1 MNDEAGMKIANYE
14 LMPDPDTAREI
25 ELTFEAYGRMR
36 AILNETTPAHPKD
49 TFELQRL
56 AYERI
61 RLETGLPARLVT
73 NGIREYAAG
82 TWSQDRMPFDEKLM
96 SFKGV
101 DRVSLATLDGRVVVP
116 FLMTGYG
123 EAFEKQALAH
133 LVRSNRSY
141 SLSVPLSRELQ
152 TKEIEAMQT
161 ETIPSRV
168 SRLAAGLV
176 ATVIDGLERRAPE
189 AVAEQAIRDIDKA
202 LDELK
207 SGLAAA
213 LAEQKRYSMQ
223 KGALIE
229 ERDGLDAN
237 IRLAISEGRE
247 DLARAGIGRQD
258 DIDAQVESLDRLI
271 ADVELRISDSRSAL
285 NAANAARRE
294 AAERVKIARRAS
306 DRGRTSTPAASA
318 RPSPED
324 KIAAALGTV
333 ERLTDLPAGRPR
345 DEDLAELEAFGRKRR
360 IDDRLA
366 ALREE
371 VKRKE

>member
-1 MNDEAGMKIANYE
+1 MKTANYD
-14 LMPDPDTAREI
+14 LMPDADASREI
-25 ELTFEAYGRMR
+25 DRTFRAYALMR
-36 AILNETTPAHPKD
+36 AILDETNPEHPKD

-61 RLETGLPARLVT
+61 RGETGLPSRLVT
-73 NGIREYAAG
+73 NGIREYAGG
-82 TWSQDRMPFDEKLM
+82 TWSQDRMPLDEKLM

-101 DRVSLATLDGRVVVP
+101 DKVSLATLDGRVVVP
-116 FLMTGYG
+116 FLMTGY
-123 EAFEKQALAH
+123 ADALEKGALSH
-133 LVRSNRSY
+133 LVRAHGSY
-141 SLSVPLSRELQ
+141 ALSVPLSREMQ

-161 ETIPSRV
+161 ESIPGRV

-176 ATVIDGLERRAPE
+176 ATVIDGLERKAPE

-207 SGLAAA
+207 SGLASSV
-213 LAEQKRYSMQ
+213 AEQKRYAMQ
-223 KGALIE
+223 KTALIE

-237 IRLAISEGRE
+237 IRLAIGEGRE

-258 DIDAQVESLDRLI
+258 DIDAQVESIDRLI

-294 AAERVKIARRAS
+294 AGERVKIARRAN
-306 DRGRTSTPAASA
+306 DRSPGAAPAASH

-324 KIAAALGTV
+324 KIAAALGAV

-345 DEDLAELEAFGRKRR
+345 DGDLAELEAFGRKRR

-366 ALREE
+366 ALR
-371 VKRKE
+371 KEIKPKE

>member
-1 MNDEAGMKIANYE
+1 MKIANYG
-14 LMPDPDTAREI
+14 LIPDDDAIREI
-25 ELTFEAYGRMR
+25 ERTFRAYASMR
-36 AILNETTPAHPKD
+36 EILDETTPAHPKD

-61 RLETGLPARLVT
+61 RAETGLPSRLVT

-82 TWSQDRMPFDEKLM
+82 TWSADRMPLDEKLM

-116 FLMTGYG
+116 FLMTGYVD
-123 EAFEKQALAH
+123 ADEKGALSH
-133 LVRSNRSY
+133 LIRANWSY
-141 SLSVPLSRELQ
+141 SLSVPLSREMQ
-152 TKEIEAMQT
+152 NQEIEAMQT
-161 ETIPSRV
+161 ETIPGRV

-176 ATVIDGLERRAPE
+176 ATVIDGLERKAPE

-207 SGLAAA
+207 SGLASSV
-213 LAEQKRYSMQ
+213 AEQKRYAMQ
-223 KGALIE
+223 KASLVE
-229 ERDGLDAN
+229 ERESLDAN
-237 IRLAISEGRE
+237 VLIAMREGRE

-258 DIDAQVESLDRLI
+258 DIDAQVESIDRLI

-294 AAERVKIARRAS
+294 AAERVKIARRAN
-306 DRGRTSTPAASA
+306 DRKASA
-318 RPSPED
+318 PSATSHRPSPED
-324 KIAAALGTV
+324 KIAAALGAV

-345 DEDLAELEAFGRKRR
+345 EEDLAELEAFGRSRR

-371 VKRKE
+371 MKRKD

>member
-1 MNDEAGMKIANYE
+1 MKIASYE
-14 LMPDPDTAREI
+14 LMPDTDAAREI
-25 ELTFEAYGRMR
+25 ERTFQAYGQMR
-36 AILNETTPAHPKD
+36 AILDETTPAHPKD

-61 RLETGLPARLVT
+61 RLETGLPSRLVT

-123 EAFEKQALAH
+123 DAFEKQALAH
-133 LVRSNRSY
+133 LVRSNGAY
-141 SLSVPLSRELQ
+141 SLSVPLSREMQ

-161 ETIPSRV
+161 ETIPGRV

-176 ATVIDGLERRAPE
+176 ATVIDGLERKAPE

-207 SGLAAA
+207 SGLAGAV
-213 LAEQKRYSMQ
+213 AEHKRYSMQ
-223 KGALIE
+223 KASLIE

-237 IRLAISEGRE
+237 IRLALGEGRE

-258 DIDAQVESLDRLI
+258 DIDAQVESIDRLI
-271 ADVELRISDSRSAL
+271 ADVDMRIADSRSAL

-294 AAERVKIARRAS
+294 AAERVRIARRAKEHS
-306 DRGRTSTPAASA
+306 PAAA
-318 RPSPED
+318 QATGTRASPED
-324 KIAAALGTV
+324 KIAAALGAV

-371 VKRKE
+371 IKRKE

>member
-1 MNDEAGMKIANYE
+1 MKIANYE
-14 LMPDPDTAREI
+14 LMPDRDAAREI
-25 ELTFEAYGRMR
+25 ERTFQSYGQMQ
-36 AILNETTPAHPKD
+36 AILHEMKPVHPKD
-49 TFELQRL
+49 AFELQRL

-61 RLETGLPARLVT
+61 RGETGLPSRLVT
-73 NGIREYAAG
+73 NGIRAYAAG
-82 TWSQDRMPFDEKLM
+82 TWSPDRMPFDEKLM

-101 DRVSLATLDGRVVVP
+101 DLVSLATLDGRVLVQ
-116 FLMTGYG
+116 FLMTGYS
-123 EAFEKQALAH
+123 EASEKQALSH
-133 LVRSNRSY
+133 LTRANGSY
-141 SLSVPLSRELQ
+141 SLSVPLSREMQ

-161 ETIPSRV
+161 ETIPGRV

-202 LDELK
+202 LDDLK

-213 LAEQKRYSMQ
+213 VAEQKRYSMQ
-223 KGALIE
+223 KTSLIE
-229 ERDGLDAN
+229 ERGGLDAN
-237 IRLAISEGRE
+237 IRLAIRDGRE

-258 DIDAQVESLDRLI
+258 DIDVQVESIDRLI
-271 ADVELRISDSRSAL
+271 ADVEARIADSRTAL

-294 AAERVKIARRAS
+294 AAERVRIARRANERS
-306 DRGRTSTPAASA
+306 PGAKPAAGA
-318 RPSPED
+318 RPAPED

-345 DEDLAELEAFGRKRR
+345 DEDLAELEAFGRNRR

-366 ALREE
+366 ALRDEM
-371 VKRKE
+371 KQKE

>member
-1 MNDEAGMKIANYE
+1 MKIANYE
-14 LMPDPDTAREI
+14 LLPDRHAGREI
-25 ELTFEAYGRMR
+25 ERTFDAYGRMR
-36 AILNETTPAHPKD
+36 AILDEMTPAHPKD

-56 AYERI
+56 AYDRI
-61 RLETGLPARLVT
+61 RTETGLPSRLTT

-101 DRVSLATLDGRVVVP
+101 DRVSLATLQRRVVVP

-123 EAFEKQALAH
+123 EALGKQVLAH
-133 LVRSNRSY
+133 LVRSAGTY
-141 SLSVPLSRELQ
+141 SLSVPLSRDMQ

-161 ETIPSRV
+161 ETIPGRV

-189 AVAEQAIRDIDKA
+189 AVAEQAIREIDKA
-202 LDELK
+202 LEELK

-213 LAEQKRYSMQ
+213 VAEQKRYSMQ
-223 KGALIE
+223 KDALVE

-258 DIDAQVESLDRLI
+258 DIDAQVESIDRLI

-294 AAERVKIARRAS
+294 ASERVKIARRANEK
-306 DRGRTSTPAASA
+306 RPGIVASA
-318 RPSPED
+318 STRPSPEE
-324 KIAAALGTV
+324 KIAAALGAV

-345 DEDLAELEAFGRKRR
+345 DEDLAELESFGRKRR

-366 ALREE
+366 ALRDEI
-371 VKRKE
+371 KRKE

>member
-1 MNDEAGMKIANYE
+1 MKTANYT
-14 LMPDPDTAREI
+14 LITDDAADREI
-25 ELTFEAYGRMR
+25 DRTFQAYAAMR
-36 AILNETTPAHPKD
+36 AILDETTPAHSKD

-56 AYERI
+56 AYEQI
-61 RLETGLPARLVT
+61 RLRTGLPSRLVT

-82 TWSQDRMPFDEKLM
+82 TWSEDRLPLDEKLM

-101 DRVSLATLDGRVVVP
+101 DRVSLAMLDGRVVVP
-116 FLMTGYG
+116 FLMTGYSD
-123 EAFEKQALAH
+123 AHEKNALSH
-133 LVRSNRSY
+133 LIRSNGSY
-141 SLSVPLSRELQ
+141 SLAVPLSRDMQ

-161 ETIPSRV
+161 ESIPGRV

-176 ATVIDGLERRAPE
+176 ATVIDGLERKAPE

-213 LAEQKRYSMQ
+213 VAEQKRYAMQ
-223 KGALIE
+223 KAALID

-237 IRLAISEGRE
+237 IRLAIGEGRD

-258 DIDAQVESLDRLI
+258 DIDAQVDSIDRLI
-271 ADVELRISDSRSAL
+271 ADVELRIADSRSAL

-294 AAERVKIARRAS
+294 AAERVHIARRARE
-306 DRGRTSTPAASA
+306 RGAPATPAAGT
-318 RPSPED
+318 RTTPED
-324 KIAAALGTV
+324 KIAAALGAV
-333 ERLTDLPAGRPR
+333 ERLTDLPAGKPR
-345 DEDLAELEAFGRKRR
+345 DGDLAELEAFGRKRR

-371 VKRKE
+371 MKRKE

>member
-1 MNDEAGMKIANYE
+1 MKIANYE
-14 LMPDPDTAREI
+14 LMPDRDAVREI
-25 ELTFEAYGRMR
+25 ERTFQAYGRMR
-36 AILNETTPAHPKD
+36 AVLDETTPAHPKD

-61 RLETGLPARLVT
+61 RLETGLPSRLAT

-116 FLMTGYG
+116 FLMTGYRD
-123 EAFEKQALAH
+123 ALEKQALAH
-133 LVRSNRSY
+133 LVRANGSY
-141 SLSVPLSRELQ
+141 SLSVPLSREMQ

-161 ETIPSRV
+161 ETIPGRV

-176 ATVIDGLERRAPE
+176 ATVIDGLERKAPE

-207 SGLAAA
+207 SGLASSV
-213 LAEQKRYSMQ
+213 AEQKRYAMQ
-223 KGALIE
+223 KAALIE

-237 IRLAISEGRE
+237 IRLAIGEGRE

-258 DIDAQVESLDRLI
+258 DIDAQVESIDRLI

-294 AAERVKIARRAS
+294 AAERVKIARRANERS
-306 DRGRTSTPAASA
+306 PGAAPAASH

-324 KIAAALGTV
+324 KIAAALGAV

-345 DEDLAELEAFGRKRR
+345 DGDLAELEAFGRKRR

-371 VKRKE
+371 IKRKE

>member
-1 MNDEAGMKIANYE
+1 MKIANYE
-14 LMPDPDTAREI
+14 LMPDRAAARDIEDTFR
-25 ELTFEAYGRMR
+25 AYGQMR
-36 AILNETTPAHPKD
+36 TILDEMTPLHPKD

-61 RLETGLPARLVT
+61 RQETGLPSRLVT

-82 TWSQDRMPFDEKLM
+82 TWSEDRMPLDEKLM

-101 DRVSLATLDGRVVVP
+101 DRVSIATLDGRVVVP

-123 EAFEKQALAH
+123 DAFEKQALAH
-133 LVRSNRSY
+133 LVRSNGSY

-161 ETIPSRV
+161 ETISGRV

-176 ATVIDGLERRAPE
+176 ATVLDGLERKAPE

-207 SGLAAA
+207 SA
-213 LAEQKRYSMQ
+213 LGASVAEQKRYTMQ
-223 KGALIE
+223 KDALVK

-237 IRLAISEGRE
+237 IRLALQEGRE

-258 DIDAQVESLDRLI
+258 DIDVQVESIERLI
-271 ADVELRISDSRSAL
+271 ADVEHRINESRSAL

-294 AAERVKIARRAS
+294 AAERVRIARHANERAAA
-306 DRGRTSTPAASA
+306 TAPAAGT

-324 KIAAALGTV
+324 KIAAALGAV
-333 ERLTDLPAGRPR
+333 ERLTNLPAGKPR
-345 DEDLAELEAFGRKRR
+345 DEDLAELEAFGRRRR

-371 VKRKE
+371 IKQKE